1 MEEYCVWTRRMG
13 PSCYGVKPQEKR
25 NVEALG
31 LTTAILFIAAV
42 VLLFLNHKDKKWKPY
57 LMFVGALTI
66 VLFIWYCVYEISLVR
81 AGKLICSGAR
91 ECSGR
96 CKH

>member
-1 MEEYCVWTRRMG
+1 MEEYCVWIRRGG
-13 PSCYGVKPQEKR
+13 PNCYEVSPQEKR

-31 LTTAILFIAAV
+31 ATTAILFIVTV

-66 VLFIWYCVYEISLVR
+66 VFFIWYSVYEISLMR
-81 AGKLICSGAR
+81 SKNLICRGAR